1 MDLATNFSLWKRG
14 QSLCLQRPQMLQ
26 YWHKQVFTTFYKF
39 DFQSEISLWRR
50 PENKRKKESNAR
62 RQTGFPGSETHNNF
76 FFVHWALYIFMF
88 FFMLTRQCKKKPTTT
103 TLFCSLGITLLRS
116 HILFLY
122 NAHNSA
128 VSDAHTRHYGL
139 WSPLVC

>member
-1 MDLATNFSLWKRG
+1 MLVDLATNFCLWKRG

-88 FFMLTRQCKKKPTTT
+88 FFMLTRQCKKKTNNNNTVLQPWDNSTEK
-103 TLFCSLGITLLRS
+103 S
-116 HILFLY
+116 HLIFI
-122 NAHNSA
+122 
-128 VSDAHTRHYGL
+128 
-139 WSPLVC
+139 